1 MGGDT
6 TGLGAGGPDATG
18 GTTPEF
24 PNLGDGGT
32 AAAGVVGFAVC
43 ATVPGVLRLTA
54 ATGGLPGDG
63 VVSDPFGP
71 PMGNLT
77 CSGGAGLG
85 WSGLSATGF
94 LGLLGA
100 GETTGG

>member
-32 AAAGVVGFAVC
+32 ARTGVVGFAVC
-43 ATVPGVLRLTA
+43 APVFGVL
-54 ATGGLPGDG
+54 
-63 VVSDPFGP
+63 
-71 PMGNLT
+71 
-77 CSGGAGLG
+77 
-85 WSGLSATGF
+85 
-94 LGLLGA
+94 
-100 GETTGG
+100 